1 MLDMDLPGAKTETN
15 EQLQV
20 RTKIIRAALEIR
32 CWMPEHR
39 SGARSILLDGREL
52 PREVGGT
59 LPAPIHILCL
69 APGEWLLVSDERSVA
84 SITEHNAGGLAA
96 QGAVLVDTTDGLGVL
111 TVRGLAARDVLSKG
125 CGLDMR
131 QHSFADGG
139 CARTRFAQ
147 MQVII
152 HCIDEMLG
160 FRLYVGRSH
169 LRYLCEWIED
179 AAVEFNSSCLRPGTQ
194 RCRP

>member
-1 MLDMDLPGAKTETN
+1 MLDVDLSGATNETN
-15 EQLQV
+15 GRLQV
-20 RTKIIRAALEIR
+20 TATIIRAALEIR
-32 CWMPEHR
+32 CWLPEHR
-39 SGARSILLDGREL
+39 SGARSVLLDGREL

-69 APGEWLLVSDERSVA
+69 APEEWLLVSDERSVA
-84 SITEHNAGGLAA
+84 SITERNADDLAA
-96 QGAVLVDTTDGLGVL
+96 QGAVLVDTTDGLGML

-131 QHSFADGG
+131 QHSFPDGR

-152 HCIDEMLG
+152 HCIDEMVG

-169 LRYLCEWIED
+169 LRYLCDWIED
-179 AAVEFNSSCLRPGTQ
+179 AAVEFNSSRLRP
-194 RCRP
+194 RA